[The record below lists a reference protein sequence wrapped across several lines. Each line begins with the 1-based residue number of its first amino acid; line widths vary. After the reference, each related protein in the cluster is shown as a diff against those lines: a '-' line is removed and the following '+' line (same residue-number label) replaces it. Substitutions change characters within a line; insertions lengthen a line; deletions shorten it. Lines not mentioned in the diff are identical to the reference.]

1 MPWPIAKTPSIIW
14 AANTVYLQDLE
25 SVLGRIKDH
34 GHLGGIKVG
43 MSLVD
48 RYGLSRVVT
57 TVRNLAPDLPVI
69 WDRQSAGTGGPS
81 LGGEF
86 ADIAKE
92 AGVDAVVVI
101 PLAGP
106 IALVEWIHS
115 CTERGI
121 PVIAGSTVLYNEF
134 TQSQGGYVSDEALTT
149 TVADAYSLGVCDFVC
164 SSDPEEVV
172 RCLGRLEMTPRHVA
186 DSDAEWLERCSRLEN
201 GNRPTLYV
209 LSPEGNGI
217 SEETRRVV
225 GDIGWHLIVDRTTI
239 NASILD
245 RLAKKQLRVL

>member
-14 AANTVYLQDLE
+14 AANTANLQDLE
-25 SVLGRIKDH
+25 SVLGRIK
-34 GHLGGIKVG
+34 GHAYLGGIKIG

-48 RYGLSRVVT
+48 RYGLSRVVMA
-57 TVRNLAPDLPVI
+57 VRNLAPDLPVI

-106 IALVEWIHS
+106 VALVDWIYPCIENS
-115 CTERGI
+115 I
-121 PVIAGSTVLYNEF
+121 PAIAGSTVLYNSF

-172 RCLGRLEMTPRHVA
+172 RCLGRLKMMPQHVA

-209 LSPEGNGI
+209 LSPEDNRI
-217 SEETRRVV
+217 SEETRRVI
-225 GDIGWHLIVDRTTI
+225 GDVGWHLIVGRRTI

-245 RLAKKQLRVL
+245 SLVKKQLRVL